1 MYLNKEKLFSEFEEK
16 RKAKAGKKNVL
27 KKNM

>member
-1 MYLNKEKLFSEFEEK
+1 MYFNKEKLLSEFEEK
-16 RKAKAGKKNVL
+16 RKAKLSKKNVL